1 MELSFLGSFGF
12 KLKNKNITLLI
23 DPLSAKEKADIIVF
37 SGVVPEV
44 ILAPAGREK
53 TFVIKMEGEYEL
65 GGVGVTTERTGERL
79 MTVVMMDGVNLVH
92 LSDYGGELTE
102 KQLEKMNEADVI
114 LVPLNVKE
122 EVFEQLEPYI
132 LVLMGYK
139 EGSELEKFIAEK
151 NLENVKRGQD
161 KLKLD
166 PSSLPEE
173 TEMVILN
180 G

>member
-12 KLKNKNITLLI
+12 KLKSKNITLLI
-23 DPLSAKEKADIIVF
+23 DPLSVKEKADIVVF

-65 GGVGVTTERTGERL
+65 GGVGVITERVGERL
-79 MTVVMMDGVNLVH
+79 VTSVMMDGVNLVH
-92 LSDYGGELTE
+92 LSDDGEMLSE
-102 KQLEKMNEADVI
+102 KQLEKINEAEVI
-114 LVPLNVKE
+114 LAPISLKE
-122 EVFEQLEPYI
+122 EAWDQLEPY
-132 LVLMGYK
+132 VLIPMGYHDA
-139 EGSELEKFIAEK
+139 GELTKFIDERELSGA
-151 NLENVKRGQD
+151 KRED

-173 TEMVILN
+173 TEVVILN